1 LCQAESL
8 AIVPGTI
15 PIASIV
21 ADSTQTTGLKWQAPA
36 SGGMTLLSTTT
47 LSSTTTTI
55 NISDTSYVDLYVI
68 CTGNTSASV
77 RNDIALRYNGVTTG
91 YYWAVT
97 SDSST
102 SVGRAQNVTA
112 IDTGVGSSRNF
123 NNTNGLLEFT
133 IPNYAATGFHN
144 IQFSTSYFT
153 EDNLYRVAQGIG
165 FNQDTGAIASISFVT
180 GNAFTAGTVKVYG
193 VK

>member
-1 LCQAESL
+1 
-8 AIVPGTI
+8 VPGTI

-21 ADSTQTTGLKWQAPA
+21 ADSAEATGLKWQAPA

-68 CTGNTSASV
+68 CYGNKSASV
-77 RNDIALRYNGVTTG
+77 RNDIALRYNGITTG
-91 YYWAVT
+91 YYTAGI

-102 SVGRAQNVTA
+102 SVGRGQNVTA
-112 IDTGVGSSRNF
+112 IDTGFGSSRNF
-123 NNTNGLLEFT
+123 NNDNGLLTFT
-133 IPNYAATGFHN
+133 IPNYAATGFHF
-144 IQFSTSYFT
+144 IEFSTAYYT
-153 EDNLYRVAQGIG
+153 EDGTYRVATGIG